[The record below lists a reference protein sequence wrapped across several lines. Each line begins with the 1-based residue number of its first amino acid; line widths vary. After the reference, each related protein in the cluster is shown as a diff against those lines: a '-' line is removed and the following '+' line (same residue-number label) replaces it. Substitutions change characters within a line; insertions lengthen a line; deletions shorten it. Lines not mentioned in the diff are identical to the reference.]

1 MSNGFL
7 LYSSVSGSK
16 LSALPYVSS
25 GACLLLVDTIR
36 LSVSIL
42 IVSADSLIL
51 PAYSLIV
58 LKSLFSLKTGNSAQ
72 NFQQKGEN
80 DKFMGENREFLRECC
95 SKFFEEKGSFSKMQK
110 NGSVSEKM

>member
-1 MSNGFL
+1 M
-7 LYSSVSGSK
+7 
-16 LSALPYVSS
+16 SS

-51 PAYSLIV
+51 PADSLIV
-58 LKSLFSLKTGNSAQ
+58 LTSFFSLKKGNSAQ

-80 DKFMGENREFLRECC
+80 DNSTGENGEFLRECC

-110 NGSVSEKM
+110 NGSVDAK

>member
-51 PAYSLIV
+51 PADSLIV
-58 LKSLFSLKTGNSAQ
+58 LTSFLGLKMHKSAQ
-72 NFQQKGEN
+72 KIQ
-80 DKFMGENREFLRECC
+80 
-95 SKFFEEKGSFSKMQK
+95 
-110 NGSVSEKM
+110 